1 MAAPDDPNVVRAVI
15 ERQIEYLGEQVS
27 RIDGE
32 HEEIQDTLDDM
43 RRALTDVGVTLSAL
57 DLRIRTLLDDPPRLE
72 QHWKFGQGVFLA
84 QWSDAAAREGA
95 AAEGLE
101 SWLRSGGGSRR
112 GSPCTRRRSVTRSG

>member
-32 HEEIQDTLDDM
+32 HDEIRDKLEEV
-43 RRALTDVGVTLSAL
+43 RRELTDASETLSAL

-84 QWSDAAAREGA
+84 QWSDAAARAVGHRVLTFIFA
-95 AAEGLE
+95 AILAGLVA
-101 SWLRSGGGSRR
+101 WAALRGGGK
-112 GSPCTRRRSVTRSG
+112 

>member
-32 HEEIQDTLDDM
+32 HEEIRDKLEEV
-43 RRALTDVGVTLSAL
+43 RRELTDASETLSAL

-84 QWSDAAAREGA
+84 QWSDAAARAVGHRVLTILFA
-95 AAEGLE
+95 AILSILAGL
-101 SWLRSGGGSRR
+101 WTWVALRGGK
-112 GSPCTRRRSVTRSG
+112 